1 MKKNHNTKFVL
12 ISTLLLFIIQFPF
25 LPPCWGDSLLNVK
38 VKTFSLVKN
47 KKIKLGD
54 IAKITGNEPRVVK
67 AAKSIILISAPSMD
81 RAIFIGKGLI
91 KRALSRNGF
100 DLKKV
105 KFIFPHKII
114 VKNKLNRISEKEIK
128 ESIRNYIYNHMPWNK
143 NQVEIAKID
152 FKGKI
157 LLPNG
162 EITQKITSKNH
173 GSFIGNFPVFLE
185 FMVDGKKVRRQ
196 KINVQ
201 MEVLIPVVLSRVN
214 LKRNQIISEK
224 DIYIEKQWVSKN
236 SPKML
241 SVFNKVIGKRLK
253 KNLQA
258 GKPLFGSFLET
269 PAVIAKGKRIIILVE
284 TKNVRITAHGIA
296 VEAGKQGQIIKVKKI
311 GSNKV
316 LYARVSNESTVRID
330 F

>member
-1 MKKNHNTKFVL
+1 MKNNHNTKFVSIL
-12 ISTLLLFIIQFPF
+12 TLLFFIVQFPF
-25 LPPCWGDSLLNVK
+25 QPPCWGDSLLKVK
-38 VKTFSLVKN
+38 VETFSLVKN

-54 IAKITGNEPRVVK
+54 IAKITGNEPKMVQ

-91 KRALSRNGF
+91 KRSLSRNGF

-105 KFIFPHKII
+105 KFIFPNRII

-128 ESIRNYIYNHMPWNK
+128 ESIRNYIYNHMPWDK

-152 FKGKI
+152 FKGEI

-173 GSFIGNFPVFLE
+173 GSFIGKFPIFIE
-185 FMVDGKKVRRQ
+185 FIVDGKKVRRQ

-201 MEVLIPVVLSRVN
+201 MEVLIPVVLSSIN

-224 DIYIEKQWVSKN
+224 DIYIKKQWVSKN

-241 SVFNKVIGKRLK
+241 TSFNKVIGKRLK

-258 GKPLFGSFLET
+258 GEPLFGSFLEI
-269 PAVIAKGKRIIILVE
+269 PAVIAKGKKVTILVE
-284 TKNVRITAHGIA
+284 TKNVRITTQGIA
-296 VEAGKQGQIIKVKKI
+296 MEAGKQGQVIKVKNI

-316 LYARVSNESTVRID
+316 VYARVTNNSTVRID